1 MANSCQIGVLDNHLN
16 QIECGHTEATLHVRG
31 VNKSRKII
39 DFSHWN
45 STNFYDNFKGN
56 FMRRKKLS

>member
-39 DFSHWN
+39 DFSH
-45 STNFYDNFKGN
+45 
-56 FMRRKKLS
+56 